1 MHTQN
6 TLHLSDIQFSMAL
19 QIIEDSSNLEP
30 DIVVNILIEN
40 GIRQYP
46 AQKLVQQFHFHKQ
59 LKVA

>member
-6 TLHLSDIQFSMAL
+6 TLHLSDNQFSVAL
-19 QIIEDSSNLEP
+19 RIIEENSNFEP
-30 DIVVNILIEN
+30 AIVVDILVEN

>member
-6 TLHLSDIQFSMAL
+6 TLHLSDIQFSTAL
-19 QIIEDSSNLEP
+19 QIIEDNSNFEP

-46 AQKLVQQFHFHKQ
+46 AEQM
-59 LKVA
+59 